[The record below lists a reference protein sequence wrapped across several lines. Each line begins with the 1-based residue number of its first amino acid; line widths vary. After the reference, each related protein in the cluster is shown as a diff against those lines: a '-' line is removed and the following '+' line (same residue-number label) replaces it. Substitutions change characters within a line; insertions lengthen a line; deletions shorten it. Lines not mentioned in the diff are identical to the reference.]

1 MLIVIRNSGVG
12 TRPHHRRVAQPTGL
26 EGCGGGIKPLLGTF
40 LSTMS

>member
-12 TRPHHRRVAQPTGL
+12 TRPHHRRVAQPAGL
-26 EGCGGGIKPLLGTF
+26 EGCGGIKPLLGTF